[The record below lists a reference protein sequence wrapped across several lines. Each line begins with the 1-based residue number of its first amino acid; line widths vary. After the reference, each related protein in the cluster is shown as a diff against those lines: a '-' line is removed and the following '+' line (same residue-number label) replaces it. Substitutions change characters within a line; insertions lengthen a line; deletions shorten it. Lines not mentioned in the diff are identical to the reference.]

1 MYRREKDHHN
11 ELLTFGP
18 GVRPHSELRLRTS
31 IVISF
36 LGHNSTHKVDIQ
48 IFCGWSIIS
57 TNCLIGNEARK
68 ISMLLILSVILSP
81 C

>member
-1 MYRREKDHHN
+1 MCRCEKDHHD
-11 ELLTFGP
+11 ELLTFCP
-18 GVRPHSELRLRTS
+18 GVRPHFELRLRTS

-36 LGHNSTHKVDIQ
+36 LGHNSTHKVDTQ
-48 IFCGWSIIS
+48 IFCGWSMIS

-68 ISMLLILSVILSP
+68 LSMCLILSLILSP

>member
-48 IFCGWSIIS
+48 I
-57 TNCLIGNEARK
+57 IG
-68 ISMLLILSVILSP
+68 VGV
-81 C
+81 